1 MKTQCSKRRNY
12 GLTLVEIL
20 VVIFVLAILVAMLL
34 PTITHPTHINSHRI
48 ACVNNLKQ
56 IGLAYRIW
64 EGDHGDKYPM
74 SVSATNGGA
83 MEFVAAGNVTAIFQV
98 MSNELSTPKILFCP
112 ADERRS
118 YATNFSA
125 GFSAQNISYFIGL
138 DADETNPQTLLSG
151 DDNFEIGGAP
161 VQSGLL
167 LISSNAPIAWSAARH
182 KFFGNLLLSD
192 GSVMQ
197 STQSELKRLI
207 QQTGLATNHFTIP

>member
-34 PTITHPTHINSHRI
+34 PTSSSGPRKARRI
-48 ACVNNLKQ
+48 SCVNNLKQ

-64 EGDHGDKYPM
+64 EGDHGDEYPM
-74 SVSATNGGA
+74 SVSVTNGGA

-112 ADERRS
+112 ADERRA

-151 DDNFEIGGAP
+151 DDNF
-161 VQSGLL
+161 
-167 LISSNAPIAWSAARH
+167 
-182 KFFGNLLLSD
+182 
-192 GSVMQ
+192 
-197 STQSELKRLI
+197 
-207 QQTGLATNHFTIP
+207 